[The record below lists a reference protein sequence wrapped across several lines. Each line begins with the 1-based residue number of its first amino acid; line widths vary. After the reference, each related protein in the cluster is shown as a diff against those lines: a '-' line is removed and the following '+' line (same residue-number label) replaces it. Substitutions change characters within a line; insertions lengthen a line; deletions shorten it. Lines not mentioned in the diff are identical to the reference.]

1 MSMKGLFISIISFQL
16 MRKKN
21 EMKKFYFF
29 FIFFLLFSNVGW
41 CHISVSVSPVYYH
54 TSTIIDS
61 FEMRISNYGDEP
73 IRISFLLNEQTL
85 ESTVKYVHFI
95 RGNNFFLNIGESLT
109 VPVKF
114 SFVET
119 TSNTDSV
126 FPIICE
132 ITSLKK
138 INSSFEPKFRMFF
151 YVSKIDSPT
160 TRVVADED
168 DKSLF

>member
-1 MSMKGLFISIISFQL
+1 
-16 MRKKN
+16 
-21 EMKKFYFF
+21 MKKFFFF
-29 FIFFLLFSNVGW
+29 FIFFLLFSNIGW

-61 FEMRISNYGDEP
+61 FEMKISNHGDEP
-73 IRISFLLNEQTL
+73 IRISFFLNEQTTK
-85 ESTVKYVHFI
+85 STVKYVHFI

-138 INSSFEPKFRMFF
+138 FNSSFEPKFRMFF
-151 YVSKIDSPT
+151 YVSKIENRIS
-160 TRVVADED
+160 
-168 DKSLF
+168 KSINLSSQHE

>member
-1 MSMKGLFISIISFQL
+1 
-16 MRKKN
+16 
-21 EMKKFYFF
+21 MKKFFFF
-29 FIFFLLFSNVGW
+29 FIFFLLFSNIGW

-61 FEMRISNYGDEP
+61 FEMKIFNHGDEP

-95 RGNNFFLNIGESLT
+95 RGNTFFLNIGESLT

-114 SFVET
+114 SFVEN

-138 INSSFEPKFRMFF
+138 FNSSFEPKFRMVF
-151 YVSKIDSPT
+151 YVSKIGTHTNCVSSG
-160 TRVVADED
+160 ED
-168 DKSLF
+168 DDSLF